1 MMAQTTASTWVNRL
15 VTGLFT
21 AAAAWAS
28 VTVEIKRTVDAR
40 AEIAERRMEAVIVDR
55 LDAAVRQLAK
65 AQTRAMDSIAVACT
79 KPQPGPATKIV
90 VQAPRDTVAERRQ
103 GEVLDRMDRVEE
115 RLHFVAV
122 ALVQLRDQQKTRPPR
137 RF

>member
-1 MMAQTTASTWVNRL
+1 MSAQTTASTWVNRL

-55 LDAAVRQLAK
+55 LDAAVRELAK
-65 AQTRAMDSIAVACT
+65 AQTKAMDSIAVACT
-79 KPQPGPATKIV
+79 KPQPGAATKIV
-90 VQAPRDTVAERRQ
+90 VQAPRDTVADRRQ
-103 GEVLDRMDRVEE
+103 GEVLERMDRVEE
-115 RLHFVAV
+115 RLHFVAM
-122 ALVQLRDQQKTRPPR
+122 ALVQLRDQNKPRAPR